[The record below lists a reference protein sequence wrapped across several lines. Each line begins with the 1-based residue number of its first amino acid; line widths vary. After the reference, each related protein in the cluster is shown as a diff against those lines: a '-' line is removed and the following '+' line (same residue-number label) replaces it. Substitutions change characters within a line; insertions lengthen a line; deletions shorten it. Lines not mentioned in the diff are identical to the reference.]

1 MQHRQSVPAARTAES
16 QRDKE
21 SQPLPADPALSGSD
35 SDSEVDMP
43 VTPGSSDE
51 EAHLNEQAARLE
63 AIAQEEV
70 TNEHAEEEDSDSDS
84 DSD

>member
-1 MQHRQSVPAARTAES
+1 MPAARTA
-16 QRDKE
+16 QRDE
-21 SQPLPADPALSGSD
+21 QSQPLPADPALSGLD

-51 EAHLNEQAARLE
+51 EARVNEQAARLE

-70 TNEHAEEEDSDSDS
+70 TNEHAGEEEDSDSYIHGM
-84 DSD
+84 